1 MRPKYK
7 KFLKAAYID
16 YSEDYCGCRS
26 STFTKPTITTP
37 IIVITGTSAII
48 ACAVSGATIYYTL
61 DGSTPTS
68 SSTQYTGTITLTQ
81 SCTIKAIAV
90 KPGLTDS
97 AVAEYI
103 YTMPIVNT
111 PVITITGL
119 YTATISCAT
128 NGATIYYTLDGTTP
142 TTSSTQYTSAIS
154 LTDTCTIKAIAVKS
168 GMTNSEVATESYTN
182 PETIY
187 AYGVQWD
194 KADSNP
200 DVTRIGNMDL
210 HASLPVQSLMRGCLL
225 NDDGEVVKY
234 LNASDWT
241 SETRDGSQGQ
251 VMVEIPHFYWKFAED
266 ANGIQSA
273 KLSLQPLNG
282 YKEVWHSPMYVSA
295 YQATLDR
302 TNLKLASV
310 VNTTAQYRG
319 GNNTSTL
326 DEDSQKTLLG
336 RPATNISLTNFR
348 TYARNRKTNSTEW
361 NCNTYLMQKVL
372 YWLFVVEYA
381 TLNSQKS
388 FDNTLTTEGYKKG
401 GLGAGVTNVNDTAW
415 NNYNSRNPFVP
426 CGYTDSL
433 GNGTGQ
439 ASIVMPLGTNDADV
453 TIYVPRYR
461 GIENPFGHIWQW
473 TDGVLVNVQS
483 GDDGESQCYVTTNP
497 SDFSSSSYSDYTY
510 IGNEPRTNG
519 YIKDVL
525 FGADGDILA
534 KTNQTDSTTA
544 SKYYCDY
551 HYVNIPASAAL
562 RALLF
567 GGHSTS
573 GSSAGLVCSLSA
585 YGPSSALASFGSRLV
600 YNPSTI

>member
-1 MRPKYK
+1 
-7 KFLKAAYID
+7 
-16 YSEDYCGCRS
+16 
-26 STFTKPTITTP
+26 
-37 IIVITGTSAII
+37 
-48 ACAVSGATIYYTL
+48 
-61 DGSTPTS
+61 
-68 SSTQYTGTITLTQ
+68 
-81 SCTIKAIAV
+81 
-90 KPGLTDS
+90 
-97 AVAEYI
+97 
-103 YTMPIVNT
+103 
-111 PVITITGL
+111 
-119 YTATISCAT
+119 
-128 NGATIYYTLDGTTP
+128 
-142 TTSSTQYTSAIS
+142 
-154 LTDTCTIKAIAVKS
+154 
-168 GMTNSEVATESYTN
+168 
-182 PETIY
+182 
-187 AYGVQWD
+187 
-194 KADSNP
+194 
-200 DVTRIGNMDL
+200 
-210 HASLPVQSLMRGCLL
+210 
-225 NDDGEVVKY
+225 
-234 LNASDWT
+234 
-241 SETRDGSQGQ
+241 
-251 VMVEIPHFYWKFAED
+251 MVEIPHFYWKFAED
-266 ANGIQSA
+266 ANGIQSV

-310 VNTTAQYRG
+310 VNTTDQYRG
-319 GNNTSTL
+319 GNNTSSW

-336 RPATNISLTNFR
+336 RPVTNVSLTNFR

-401 GLGAGVTNVNDTAW
+401 GLGAGVTNINDTTW
-415 NNYNSRNPFVP
+415 NNYSSRNPFVP

-439 ASIVMPLGTNDADV
+439 ASIIMPLGANGADV

-510 IGNEPRTNG
+510 IGNEPRTNN

-525 FGADGDILA
+525 FGTDGDILA
-534 KTNQTDSTTA
+534 KTNQTNSPSA

-551 HYVNIPASAAL
+551 HYVNIPASTAL
-562 RALLF
+562 RAVRF
-567 GGHSTS
+567 GGNSS
-573 GSSAGLVCSLSA
+573 DGSAAGLVCSRSNG
-585 YGPSSALASFGSRLV
+585 GPSAALEILGSRLV